1 MIINIQLSVII
12 WTVICFFLLLLIV
25 SKLLLKP
32 VLEII
37 DQRRKKLEDAR
48 AKEAEYAKLA
58 ENQAKELEKKQAE
71 RKLALEAA
79 AKEEVAF
86 IQANEKNELK
96 QAHTD
101 SLENINAYRQELEK
115 NHRQIVNALSPKME
129 EVAEIFVKQIIS
141 DRT

>member
-12 WTVICFFLLLLIV
+12 WTVICFFLLVLIV

-32 VLEII
+32 VLEIL
-37 DQRRKKLEDAR
+37 DKRRKNLEEAR

-58 ENQAKELEKKQAE
+58 EYQAKELEQKMAE
-71 RKLALEAA
+71 RKLAIEAA

-86 IQANEKNELK
+86 IQANEKNDLK
-96 QAHTD
+96 QAHTE
-101 SLENINAYRQELEK
+101 SLENIDSYRRELEK
-115 NHRQIVNALSPKME
+115 NHSQIVDALSTQME

>member
-12 WTVICFFLLLLIV
+12 WTVICFFLLVLIV

-32 VLEII
+32 VLEIL
-37 DQRRKKLEDAR
+37 DKRRKNLEDAR

-58 ENQAKELEKKQAE
+58 EYQAKELEQKMAE

-86 IQANEKNELK
+86 IQANEKNDLK
-96 QAHTD
+96 QAHTE
-101 SLENINAYRQELEK
+101 SLENIDSYRRELEK
-115 NHRQIVNALSPKME
+115 NHSQIVEALSTQME

>member
-1 MIINIQLSVII
+1 MNIQLSVII
-12 WTVICFFLLLLIV
+12 WTVICFFLLVLIV

-32 VLEII
+32 VLEIL
-37 DQRRKKLEDAR
+37 DKRRKNLEDAR

-58 ENQAKELEKKQAE
+58 EYQAKELEQKMAE

-86 IQANEKNELK
+86 IQANEKNDLK
-96 QAHTD
+96 QAHTE
-101 SLENINAYRQELEK
+101 SLENIDSYRRELEK
-115 NHRQIVNALSPKME
+115 NHSQIVDALSTQME

>member
-1 MIINIQLSVII
+1 
-12 WTVICFFLLLLIV
+12 VICFFLLVLIV

-32 VLEII
+32 VLEIL
-37 DQRRKKLEDAR
+37 DKRRKNLEDAR

-58 ENQAKELEKKQAE
+58 EYQAKELEQKMAE

-86 IQANEKNELK
+86 IQANEKNDLK
-96 QAHTD
+96 QAHTE
-101 SLENINAYRQELEK
+101 SLENIDSYRRELEK
-115 NHRQIVNALSPKME
+115 NHSQIVDALSTQME

>member
-12 WTVICFFLLLLIV
+12 WTVICFFLLVLIV

-32 VLEII
+32 VLEIL
-37 DQRRKKLEDAR
+37 DKRRKNLENAR
-48 AKEAEYAKLA
+48 AKEAEYARLA
-58 ENQAKELEKKQAE
+58 EEQAKEHEKKAAE

-96 QAHTD
+96 QAHTE
-101 SLENINAYRQELEK
+101 SLENINARRQELER
-115 NHRQIVNALSPKME
+115 NHRQIVDSLSTQME

>member
-12 WTVICFFLLLLIV
+12 WTVICFFLLVLIV

>member
-12 WTVICFFLLLLIV
+12 WTVICFFLLVLIV

-32 VLEII
+32 VLEIL
-37 DQRRKKLEDAR
+37 DKRRKNLEDAR

-58 ENQAKELEKKQAE
+58 EYQAKELEQKMAE

-86 IQANEKNELK
+86 IQANEKNDLK
-96 QAHTD
+96 QAHTE
-101 SLENINAYRQELEK
+101 SLENIDSYRRELEK
-115 NHRQIVNALSPKME
+115 NHSQIVDALSTQME

>member
-12 WTVICFFLLLLIV
+12 WTVICFFLLVLIV

-32 VLEII
+32 VLEIL
-37 DQRRKKLEDAR
+37 DKRRKNLEDAR
-48 AKEAEYAKLA
+48 AKEAEYEKLA
-58 ENQAKELEKKQAE
+58 EEQAKELEQKMAE

-96 QAHTD
+96 QTHTN

-115 NHRQIVNALSPKME
+115 NHRHIVDTLAPKME

>member
-58 ENQAKELEKKQAE
+58 EDQAKELEKKQAE

-115 NHRQIVNALSPKME
+115 NHRQIVDALSPKME

>member
-12 WTVICFFLLLLIV
+12 WTVICFFLLVLIV

-32 VLEII
+32 VLEIL
-37 DQRRKKLEDAR
+37 DKRRKNLEDAR
-48 AKEAEYAKLA
+48 AKEAEYARLV
-58 ENQAKELEKKQAE
+58 EEQAKELEKKAAE

-96 QAHTD
+96 QAHTE
-101 SLENINAYRQELEK
+101 SLENINAYRQELER
-115 NHRQIVNALSPKME
+115 NHRQIVDSLSTQME

>member
-12 WTVICFFLLLLIV
+12 WTVICFFLLVLIV

-32 VLEII
+32 VLEIL
-37 DQRRKKLEDAR
+37 DKRRKNLEEAR

-58 ENQAKELEKKQAE
+58 EYQAKELEQKMAE

-86 IQANEKNELK
+86 IQANEKNDLK
-96 QAHTD
+96 QAHTE
-101 SLENINAYRQELEK
+101 SLENIDSYRRELEK
-115 NHRQIVNALSPKME
+115 NHSQIVDALSTQME